1 MSPLLKKQ
9 EHWNMQKEISVV
21 IDTNWWISLFLS
33 KYKSPLTDLFLN
45 KKLIVYRSYYLT
57 QEICNVVIRPKFKG
71 LFSINYFED
80 FIERYEKST
89 TLINVISRLAL
100 CRDEDDNFLLA
111 LAKDAKADFLITG
124 DKDLLVLKKFEITSI
139 LTLPEFLAK
148 LNKT

>member
-1 MSPLLKKQ
+1 
-9 EHWNMQKEISVV
+9 MQKEISVV

-57 QEICNVVIRPKFKG
+57 QEICNVIIRPKFKG
-71 LFSINYFED
+71 IFSIGHLED
-80 FIERYEKST
+80 FVERYEKST
-89 TLINVISRLAL
+89 TLINVTSEVEL

-111 LAKDAKADFLITG
+111 LAKDAKADFLISG
-124 DKDLLVLKKFEITSI
+124 DKDLLVLKKFENTSI
-139 LTLPEFLAK
+139 LTLTQFLAH